1 MVFVLCFFC
10 AEMYCKLEK
19 FSRNNRASI
28 QRIKSLSVRLPDKKS
43 EQDKFVQKI
52 EKIDCK
58 IDELHREVKSI
69 DDTINAYFMS
79 VFGDVIEKNAITIR
93 DAIDRGVI
101 AKPMDGNHG
110 EKHPKATDFVS
121 DGIPFIMANN
131 LIDGEVDLK
140 NCAFIT
146 KRQAE
151 SLDKGFAKSG
161 DVLLT
166 HKGTIGRTA
175 ILELDGEYVVLT
187 PQVTYYRALSSVKKE
202 FIKAYFDTDYFQSAI
217 KRIAST
223 GSTRDYVGIT
233 AQQDLPF
240 FIPDEKLQDRFVEF
254 FNIKFSEKKNKMGG
268 EEK

>member
-146 KRQAE
+146 KR
-151 SLDKGFAKSG
+151 
-161 DVLLT
+161 
-166 HKGTIGRTA
+166 
-175 ILELDGEYVVLT
+175 
-187 PQVTYYRALSSVKKE
+187 
-202 FIKAYFDTDYFQSAI
+202 
-217 KRIAST
+217 
-223 GSTRDYVGIT
+223 
-233 AQQDLPF
+233 
-240 FIPDEKLQDRFVEF
+240 
-254 FNIKFSEKKNKMGG
+254 
-268 EEK
+268 